1 MIGKCAIAHCVPPMR
16 SFTAES
22 QLGASYINN
31 QSQQVT
37 QDNSNI
43 SVCST
48 DSEVQE
54 NHKSLLHERLNNKVY
69 TTFKELFSNTNID
82 SVHKI
87 LPKISIYNNEIA
99 RFIEDINI
107 KYGILLNYNQ
117 KFQEY
122 TTGQKC
128 FKYQLSQAISQK
140 PNNHRS
146 PQYKLQN
153 SMQNHS
159 ITHYL
164 H

>member
-1 MIGKCAIAHCVPPMR
+1 MQ

-54 NHKSLLHERLNNKVY
+54 NLKSLLHERLNNKVY
-69 TTFKELFSNTNID
+69 TTLRNYLVILSNTNID

-87 LPKISIYNNEIA
+87 LPKISIYNNEVA

-107 KYGILLNYNQ
+107 VKGQNVGLCFNVGVSL
-117 KFQEY
+117 
-122 TTGQKC
+122 TTN
-128 FKYQLSQAISQK
+128 L
-140 PNNHRS
+140 
-146 PQYKLQN
+146 
-153 SMQNHS
+153 
-159 ITHYL
+159 
-164 H
+164 